1 MAVEAPPKGIS
12 EITLSRVIEVVEE
25 STKGEMSAA
34 EVARSTGMS
43 AVTARR
49 YLRFLVLA
57 GKASVSCRYGKV
69 GAPERLYRLS
79 RASAC
84 GPDDGGINPSRPL
97 VPAQRSR

>member
-12 EITLSRVIEVVEE
+12 EITLSRVIEVVEG
-25 STKGEMSAA
+25 STKGEMSAT

-49 YLRFLVLA
+49 YLRFLVVA
-57 GKASVSCRYGKV
+57 GEASVSCRYGKV

-79 RASAC
+79 RAAAHGLS
-84 GPDDGGINPSRPL
+84 DGGINLARPS